1 MTKLS
6 LYPIGGSYLLVA
18 CVALV
23 LLGLL
28 YFRPRWKA
36 AGPGGGV
43 ALVVLRAAIIVLLVL
58 AMLRP
63 TLVYTTTTKQQAT
76 LLLLADQSRSM
87 SVPDAMGGKTRWEVL
102 RRTVAD
108 AAPALAE
115 LAEDFELKAYTFD
128 AKAQTAKVTDG
139 KIALPNDPLGKQ
151 TAIGASLEDVLQREA
166 GKRLLGVILLSDG
179 SQRAYAPRDMPPQT
193 AAARLKNLGYPLF
206 TVPLGQSQGLGQ
218 AKDVAAADL
227 LVNQYVFV
235 KNQLAISGQVR
246 VDGFVNR
253 EIPVRVLFETS
264 PGKMETVAY
273 TKLKATSSGQLLPV
287 DFSYA
292 PQKTGEF
299 KLTLEATEQPGELVT
314 TNNRLSTFVNVLGGG
329 LNVLYI
335 EGSLRVEQKFIRRAL
350 DASPEINV
358 DYLRIDPRRPETRPT
373 DMAELFKPGKYDV
386 YMLGD
391 LDVKAF
397 DGNEL
402 RDLAETVGNGAG
414 LIMLGGFHSFGPGGY
429 AKSPLADVLPIRMDA
444 NERQSFEGKP
454 REDVH
459 LRPPGPVQMTPTQ
472 LGARHFALTLS
483 GSRAGNTA
491 AWAKLPPLDGANRF
505 AYTRLKPAALVLAE
519 VAGRNAPLL
528 VAHNFG
534 DGRVMAFAGD
544 STWHWPMRGFDSAHK
559 RFWRQIVLWL
569 ARKDQS
575 MDGRVW
581 VKLEKR
587 RFAPGEQIELTAG
600 AEAPG
605 GEPLEGAK
613 FKASVVMPDGT
624 RQDLRLFRRD
634 LRMAGTFRE
643 TTTAG
648 DYTIEVEATDKD
660 GEPVGST
667 KARFLVFEQD
677 LELDN
682 AAADAASLKS
692 LAAMTGGKSLAPEQ
706 LSELIEQLALD
717 TEDLEIQRETKTTF
731 WDSWSFFLL
740 LVGLLGIE
748 WYLRKR
754 WGLV

>member
-1 MTKLS
+1 MTQLS

-18 CVALV
+18 CIALV

-28 YFRPRWKA
+28 WVRPRWKP
-36 AGPGGGV
+36 AGPGSGA
-43 ALVVLRAAIIVLLVL
+43 ALVVLRLAIVILVIF

-76 LLLLADQSRSM
+76 LLVMADQSRSM
-87 SVPDAMGGKTRWEVL
+87 SVPDAMGGKTRWDML
-102 RRTVAD
+102 RSTLAD
-108 AAPALAE
+108 SVPALAE

-128 AKAQTAKVTDG
+128 VKPYPAKVTDG
-139 KIALPNDPLGKQ
+139 IIALPKDPLGKQ
-151 TAIGASLEDVLQREA
+151 SAIGSSTEDILRREA
-166 GKRLLGVILLSDG
+166 GKRLLGVVLLSDG
-179 SQRAYAPRDMPPQT
+179 SQRAYSPRDLPPQT
-193 AAARLKNLGYPLF
+193 AVARLKNLGYPLF

-218 AKDVAAADL
+218 AKDVATTELLAD
-227 LVNQYVFV
+227 QYVFV
-235 KNQLAISGQVR
+235 KNQLAVGGQVR
-246 VDGFVNR
+246 IDGFVNR
-253 EIPVRVLFETS
+253 EIPVRLLFETS
-264 PGKMETVAY
+264 PGNMEAVAV
-273 TKLKATSSGQLLPV
+273 KRVKATSGGQLLPV

-292 PQKTGEF
+292 PQTTGEF
-299 KLTLEATEQPGELVT
+299 KLTLEAADQPGELVT
-314 TNNRLSTFVNVLGGG
+314 TNNRLSTYVKVLGGG

-358 DYLRIDPRRPETRPT
+358 DYLRIDPQNPETRPA
-373 DMAELFKPGKYDV
+373 DMEELFKPGKYDV
-386 YMLGD
+386 YILGD

-397 DGNEL
+397 AGNEL
-402 RDLAETVGNGAG
+402 RDLAEAVGNGAG

-429 AKSPLADVLPIRMDA
+429 ATSPLADVLPVQMDA
-444 NERQSFEGKP
+444 NERQSFEGKL

-459 LRPPGPVQMTPTQ
+459 LQPPGPVQLVPTQ
-472 LGARHFALTLS
+472 LGLRHFALTL
-483 GSRAGNTA
+483 AGGRDANA
-491 AWAKLPPLDGANRF
+491 AVWKKLPPLDGANRF
-505 AYTRLKPAALVLAE
+505 TRIKPAAVVLAE
-519 VAGRNAPLL
+519 AAGRNAPLL
-528 VAHNFG
+528 VAHNYG
-534 DGRVMAFAGD
+534 DGRVLAFAGD
-544 STWHWPMRGFDSAHK
+544 STWHWPLRGFDSAHK
-559 RFWRQIVLWL
+559 RFWRQVVLWL
-569 ARKDQS
+569 ARKDES

-587 RFAPGEQIELTAG
+587 RFAPGEQVEITAG

-605 GEPLEGAK
+605 GEPLEGAT
-613 FKASVVMPDGT
+613 FKAAVVTPDGT
-624 RQDLRLFRRD
+624 REDQRLFRRD
-634 LRMAGTFRE
+634 LTMAGTFRD
-643 TTTAG
+643 TTLAG
-648 DYTIEVEATDKD
+648 DYAIEVEATDKN
-660 GEPVGST
+660 GEPLGST

-692 LAAMTGGKSLAPEQ
+692 LAAMTGGKSIAPEQ
-706 LSELIEQLALD
+706 LPELIEQLARD